1 VRFGTSAAI
10 TGFLSLFVRASSG
23 GFSLQ

>member
-10 TGFLSLFVRASSG
+10 TGFLSLFVRASIG